1 MYTYYLLLSNLVHL
15 LEQLRRRERPAQLL
29 LEPEAGGLVPSVG
42 LVRVRVGVRVGVR
55 VSA

>member
-1 MYTYYLLLSNLVHL
+1 MHR

-42 LVRVRVGVRVGVR
+42 LR
-55 VSA
+55 VSSVDAVQMPTLARTMDLPGR